1 MGNNMKLPCAKQIP
15 FIVCGLSFLQ
25 MAMTNI
31 QYQNLTLIA
40 TALVLGS
47 KFNLT
52 EISLMWLKEKSVS
65 ALSEFLSDAKFST
78 DEMQHLYLL
87 RTMHLYNITSGYFI
101 VDDTML
107 HNSKFCKW
115 IHGVSFLFDHALG
128 ATLKARCV
136 VFLYFND
143 GKGQKFFIDFR
154 IFYQEDSKMPW
165 YRKGKYVHKKKYEL
179 AIEMIEGALNR
190 GFAACMVLADSWY
203 GIEPFVKELRRL
215 KLSYILEITTKNKV
229 KVDREEPKL
238 TPTGKLAKK
247 QFELKNLK
255 EFFKMIVSYQIC
267 GFAANKETGKK
278 EKVLYYT
285 KISTV
290 RLNAIAG
297 KQRLVESV
305 DPIKET
311 TKYLLTNELTWEATK
326 IISVYSYRWVIE
338 EFFRNA
344 KQLTDMEGA
353 TIRSEQGVTLAL
365 YLVSWIDS
373 LLHYENYKRSTAGK
387 LTKESLTIPS
397 IVRQLQYENLMAV
410 LDRVQNEEEFVSKW
424 LEVTR
429 ENINRNRR
437 ENSELILMEECEFQQ
452 EEQAA

>member
-1 MGNNMKLPCAKQIP
+1 MKLPCAKQIP

-25 MAMTNI
+25 TAMTNI

-87 RTMHLYNITSGYFI
+87 RTMHLYNITRGYFI

-179 AIEMIEGALNR
+179 AIEMIEGALNK
-190 GFAACMVLADSWY
+190 GFSACMVLADSWY

-278 EKVLYYT
+278 EKVLYHT

-290 RLNAIAG
+290 RLNAIPG

-397 IVRQLQYENLMAV
+397 IVRRLQYENLVAV
-410 LDRVQNEEEFVSKW
+410 LDRVQDEEEFVTKW

-429 ENINRNRR
+429 ENINRNRKI
-437 ENSELILMEECEFQQ
+437 NSELILVEECEVQQ

>member
-1 MGNNMKLPCAKQIP
+1 MKLPCAKQIP

-25 MAMTNI
+25 TAMTNI

-107 HNSKFCKW
+107 HHSKFCKW

-136 VFLYFND
+136 VFLYYND

-179 AIEMIEGALNR
+179 AIEMIEGALNK

-255 EFFKMIVSYQIC
+255 EFFKMIVSYQVC

-297 KQRLVESV
+297 KQRLVESF

-429 ENINRNRR
+429 ENINRNRKI
-437 ENSELILMEECEFQQ
+437 NSELILMEECEVEQKK
-452 EEQAA
+452 QAA